1 MISNNSITKT
11 LPQGWKKCKFSD
23 IATIRNGYA
32 FSKNDF
38 SREQNHDNGIP
49 LIKQT
54 QLDGN
59 KVDLSKA
66 CYLPTNYLKEYSD
79 FLIQKNDV
87 LIGMSGSI
95 GKLCIYQHDFPAL
108 QNQRTGLIKTYNN
121 EIDNK
126 FFWLFLQTIETKLMS
141 GSKGVGVQN
150 ISSNDIEDI
159 EFSLPPLSEQQR
171 IVAKIDSLF
180 SELENGVTMLKTIKA
195 QLAIYRQAVFKW
207 AFEGKLTEEWRHINT
222 NENQENTIRD
232 MTIARDMEV
241 GKEKY
246 KNIDQEFPI
255 YELPKEWKWVSIGYI
270 SKGVSY
276 GTSSKSSKKGKVV
289 VLRMGNIQNGTF
301 VYDDLAY
308 TSNKKEIE
316 KYQLHEG
323 DVLFNRTN
331 SPELVG
337 KTALY
342 NGSIPS
348 IFAGYLIR
356 LNQISYINASYLTYY
371 LNSPHARE
379 CGNIAKTDGVNQS
392 NINGTKL
399 STYPFPLCSKSEQ
412 QAIVSAIE
420 SRLSV
425 CDKLEQ
431 TIDQTLALSA
441 SLRQS
446 ILKKAFEGRLVPQ
459 DPNDE
464 PAEKLLERI
473 KAEKAAVLEKQK
485 KTRKRGK
492 IWSIN

>member
-1 MISNNSITKT
+1 MMKINLVFMN
-11 LPQGWKKCKFSD
+11 LPQGWILTTFD
-23 IATIRNGYA
+23 TILNYEQPTAYIVKSTEYNDTYKTAVLTVGKSFIIGYTNE
-32 FSKNDF
+32 KD
-38 SREQNHDNGIP
+38 GI
-49 LIKQT
+49 
-54 QLDGN
+54 
-59 KVDLSKA
+59 
-66 CYLPTNYLKEYSD
+66 YSD
-79 FLIQKNDV
+79 NLPVIIFDDFTTAIQYV
-87 LIGMSGSI
+87 T
-95 GKLCIYQHDFPAL
+95 FPFKVKSSAMKIL
-108 QNQRTGLIKTYNN
+108 QPIN
-121 EIDNK
+121 EQINK
-126 FFWLFLQTIETKLMS
+126 KYIFYYMQTIKHNVTTHKRYWISDYSKL
-141 GSKGVGVQN
+141 N
-150 ISSNDIEDI
+150 IPI
-159 EFSLPPLSEQQR
+159 PPLPEQR
-171 IVAKIDSLF
+171 CIVAKIDSLF
-180 SELENGVTMLKTIKA
+180 SELENGTTLLKTIKA
-195 QLAIYRQAVFKW
+195 QLSVYRQAVLKW
-207 AFEGKLTEEWRHINT
+207 AFEGKLTEEWRHKNF

-232 MTIARDMEV
+232 MTVVRDMEV

-246 KNIDQEFPI
+246 RNIDQEFPT

-337 KTALY
+337 KTAIY
-342 NGSIPS
+342 NGYIPS

-473 KAEKAAVLEKQK
+473 RLEKASKGRLKRKATGRGVK
-485 KTRKRGK
+485 KKPLFREMD
-492 IWSIN
+492 

>member
-1 MISNNSITKT
+1 ML
-11 LPQGWKKCKFSD
+11 LPHNWTKCKFSD
-23 IATIRNGYA
+23 IADIRNGYA

-38 SREQNHDNGIP
+38 FKEKNNNNGIP

-54 QLDGN
+54 QLAGD
-59 KVDLSKA
+59 KVDLIKA
-66 CYLPTNYLKEYSD
+66 CYLPTKFLTKYSD
-79 FLIQKNDV
+79 FQVKKGDV

-108 QNQRTGLIKTYNN
+108 QNQRTGLIKTYTD

-126 FFWLFLQTIETKLMS
+126 FFWLFLQTVEAKLMS
-141 GSKGVGVQN
+141 DSKGVGVQN
-150 ISSNDIEDI
+150 ISSNDIGDI
-159 EFSLPPLSEQQR
+159 ELSLPPLPEQHR

-180 SELENGVTMLKTIKA
+180 SELDNGVMFLKTIKA
-195 QLAIYRQAVFKW
+195 QLAIYRQAVLQW
-207 AFEGKLTEEWRHINT
+207 AFEGKLTMEWRKANDV
-222 NENQENTIRD
+222 ENQEIVIKNI
-232 MTIARDMEV
+232 MIAREMEIC
-241 GKEKY
+241 KEKY
-246 KNIDQEFPI
+246 KNIEPEFPL
-255 YELPKEWKWVSIGYI
+255 YDLPKEWKWVSIGCI
-270 SKGVSY
+270 SKGVEY
-276 GTSSKSSKKGKVV
+276 GTSAKSNKNGKVV
-289 VLRMGNIQNGTF
+289 VLRMGNIQNGKF

-316 KYQLHEG
+316 KYKLNEG

-337 KTALY
+337 KTAIY
-342 NGSIPS
+342 TGSIPS

-356 LNQISYINASYLTYY
+356 LNQISYIDAKYLNYY
-371 LNSPHARE
+371 LNSPHSKM
-379 CGNIAKTDGVNQS
+379 CGKVAKTDGVNQS

-412 QAIVSAIE
+412 LAIVSAIE

-473 KAEKAAVLEKQK
+473 KAEKAAVLAKQK
-485 KTRKRGK
+485 QTRKRGRR
-492 IWSIN
+492 